1 MVLANEMLLFHA
13 VKQESPASCT
23 TLLFT
28 KVGTYDYYC
37 ERERERARQHKL
49 CKSCSL
55 GSRKTGRERKR
66 ERELN
71 RENAMY
77 TGSLTTAFVLF
88 AIIYVVVAATKR
100 RATL

>member
-1 MVLANEMLLFHA
+1 MLLLFHA

-37 ERERERARQHKL
+37 ERERERNSTSCAE
-49 CKSCSL
+49 SCSL
-55 GSRKTGRERKR
+55 GSQLDEKENER

-71 RENAMY
+71 RENAY
-77 TGSLTTAFVLF
+77 
-88 AIIYVVVAATKR
+88 
-100 RATL
+100 

>member
-1 MVLANEMLLFHA
+1 MIITV
-13 VKQESPASCT
+13 
-23 TLLFT
+23 
-28 KVGTYDYYC
+28 
-37 ERERERARQHKL
+37 R
-49 CKSCSL
+49 
-55 GSRKTGRERKR
+55 GREKERDSTSCASHALLALAKLDEKENER